1 MAIKKKVTYHVD
13 YTELKPET
21 YRGVFAV
28 GDDGN
33 EIMRIDTGNFDAD
46 YTTLGERL
54 KGIARLYTEDAS
66 VVNFRIDR
74 AIPEKDRD
82 SNLKRRN

>member
-46 YTTLGERL
+46 YATLGERL
-54 KGIARLYTEDAS
+54 KG
-66 VVNFRIDR
+66 
-74 AIPEKDRD
+74 
-82 SNLKRRN
+82 

>member
-1 MAIKKKVTYHVD
+1 MA
-13 YTELKPET
+13 
-21 YRGVFAV
+21 
-28 GDDGN
+28 GN
-33 EIMRIDTGNFDAD
+33 HTIFSAHWNFGEAQ
-46 YTTLGERL
+46 ERL